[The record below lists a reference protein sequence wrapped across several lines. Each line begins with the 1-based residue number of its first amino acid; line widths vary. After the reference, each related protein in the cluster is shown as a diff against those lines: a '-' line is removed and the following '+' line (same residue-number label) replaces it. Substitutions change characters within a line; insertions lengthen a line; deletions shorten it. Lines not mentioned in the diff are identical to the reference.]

1 MSISATDLNKKTTL
15 RYSFVSLFCL
25 VFGLVYELFSNGV
38 YSLFMMFAFAIPL
51 LLGAVPFLVF
61 WLTNTKNPPSLHSRY
76 LYHSGIA
83 TLTVGSIVQGVLEIY
98 GTTNQLIF
106 GYLYVGAALVGAGV
120 VAYVVD
126 LILKKTK

>member
-25 VFGLVYELFSNGV
+25 VFGLMYELFSNGV
-38 YSLFMMFAFAIPL
+38 YSLFMMFAFALPL
-51 LLGAVPFLVF
+51 FLGALPFFMF
-61 WLTNTKNPPSLHSRY
+61 WITKTQSPPSLHSRY
-76 LYHSGIA
+76 IYHSGIA

-98 GTTNQLIF
+98 GTTNQLIYV
-106 GYLYVGAALVGAGV
+106 YLYVGAALVGAGV

-126 LILKKTK
+126 LVSKKTK